1 MRIFLIGLLI
11 LTLSSCVDIFDDITI
26 HADGSG
32 TYRYNINLSASKVKI
47 NSILALDSVDGKRVP
62 KIPEIKEKIEYYRN
76 KLEEKP
82 GISNVKVESNFDDFL
97 FKISCDFESVS
108 DLQEAVREIV
118 KEESKDKNDPALN
131 ESWLSWDG
139 KTLTRSIPSFQSV
152 VRKLKAEDQ
161 EKLKAGKYNVV
172 SRFDKP
178 IVKCDN
184 AQAKISPTK
193 AAVMIQASTFSVGT
207 NPSVV
212 KNSVLVSY

>member
-1 MRIFLIGLLI
+1 MRIFLIGFLI

-32 TYRYNINLSASKVKI
+32 VYRYTINLSASKVKI

-62 KIPEIKEKIEYYRN
+62 KIPEIKEKIEYYRS
-76 KLEEKP
+76 KLEEKQ
-82 GISNVKVESNFDDFL
+82 GISNVKVDANFDDFL

-131 ESWLSWDG
+131 ESWISWDG
-139 KTLTRSIPSFQSV
+139 KTLTRSVPGFQSV

-161 EKLKAGKYNVV
+161 EKLKSGKYNAV

-178 IVKCDN
+178 IIKCDN
-184 AQAKISPTK
+184 PQGKISPTK
-193 AAVMIQASTFSVGT
+193 TAVMIQASTFSVGT
-207 NPSVV
+207 NPSIL